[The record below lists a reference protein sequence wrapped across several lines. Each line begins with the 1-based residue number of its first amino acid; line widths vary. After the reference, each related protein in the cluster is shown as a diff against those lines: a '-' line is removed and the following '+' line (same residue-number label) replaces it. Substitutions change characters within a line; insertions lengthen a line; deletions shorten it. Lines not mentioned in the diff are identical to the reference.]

1 MGFRQLLSEKERE
14 RLVKSHLV
22 RNSPSPS
29 HAQTSGFGEQSF
41 PAENLHRAHSV
52 QGQRLSKGSG
62 STELFL
68 QGLKKSP
75 GSPENGDKLRA
86 QRVGTG
92 TLGENGSRSGTLG
105 STCSYTDASGIH
117 PATKPSPNASL
128 ALFLRGRKVHSQ
140 VSYPV

>member
-22 RNSPSPS
+22 RNSPFPS

-68 QGLKKSP
+68 QGLKSPQEALKMEINLAALKPFKETRAELQGLRWGQGCSSLICKSKP
-75 GSPENGDKLRA
+75 A
-86 QRVGTG
+86 QAVARN
-92 TLGENGSRSGTLG
+92 LGREKTELEDQNSS
-105 STCSYTDASGIH
+105 
-117 PATKPSPNASL
+117 
-128 ALFLRGRKVHSQ
+128 
-140 VSYPV
+140 